1 MGKRLIGSV
10 GLADSG
16 VPDDLLTTKG
26 DTHGFSSTNA
36 RIPIGDDDQVLTADS
51 SEALGLKWGDAA
63 GGVTPRFILGFNME
77 NTTNT
82 VAGYF
87 AQSGRGAFDTTES
100 QKRVAIDFA
109 FQVNRTRMFVRG
121 NSQDATNTLAFR
133 DDGASVGAITIG
145 ASTTGAIDSGALTV
159 TVASGSLCNFLMD
172 LSSSSSGSIEL
183 GTFTMQAQP
192 T

>member
-1 MGKRLIGSV
+1 MIAGAFSSTS
-10 GLADSG
+10 GLADT
-16 VPDDLLTTKG
+16 VLTTNGDILYYNSGRQRLAKG
-26 DTHGFSSTNA
+26 DN
-36 RIPIGDDDQVLTADS
+36 DEVLTLKS
-51 SEALGLKWGDAA
+51 GLPSWESAG

-77 NTTNT
+77 NTSNT

-100 QKRVAIDFA
+100 QKRVAIDFG
-109 FQVNRTRMFVRG
+109 FEVNRTRMYVRG

-133 DDGASVGAITIG
+133 DDGSSVGAIDIG
-145 ASTTGAIDSGALTV
+145 AGTTGAIDSGALTV

-172 LSSSSSGSIEL
+172 LSGSSSGSIEL